1 MLPVVARFYHH
12 FRYTT
17 DCLERPQQVRGNV
30 KQSQPKKRSQ
40 ANQWSIRSG
49 SRAIWIVDGQIG
61 LGADRHAGRNGNT
74 LLSDPVSDQATLLGL
89 LSKVRDL
96 GMPLLSVIQ

>member
-17 DCLERPQQVRGNV
+17 DCLERPQPVQSTV

-40 ANQWSIRSG
+40 VNRGSIKSG

-61 LGADRHAGRNGNT
+61 LGADRHAGGNGTT
-74 LLSDPVSDQATLLGL
+74 LLTGRWPIKPRCMAC
-89 LSKVRDL
+89 
-96 GMPLLSVIQ
+96 